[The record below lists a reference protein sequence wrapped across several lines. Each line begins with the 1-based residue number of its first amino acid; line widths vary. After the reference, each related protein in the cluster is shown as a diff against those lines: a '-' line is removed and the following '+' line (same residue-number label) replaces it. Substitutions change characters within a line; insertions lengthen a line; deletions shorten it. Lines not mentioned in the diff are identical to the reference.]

1 MNVLGASY
9 SGIVEYPSISA
20 VYVSGS
26 PSSPTIT
33 VAGSGFGTEAA
44 LGTAENPADYFPPG
58 VPVNCSGNLG
68 SDYGANL
75 YLQDTIAG
83 WNAGKGATSTAN
95 GDQIGLIISSY
106 SDTQIVFTLG
116 SCYSYYHLSAGD
128 AYTMNV
134 LGASYSGIVDYAT
147 PPTATITSPAS
158 GGTYAVGQSV
168 PTSFSCAD
176 GTYGPGIASCT
187 DAAGS
192 TSSGMLSTSTVG
204 NFTYTVTATSQ
215 DGQVGTASISYTVA
229 APPTAAITSPGSGGT
244 YAMGQSVPTSFSCA
258 DSTYGP
264 GIASCT
270 DAAGSTSPGMLNTS
284 TVGNF
289 TYTVTATSQDGQV
302 GTASISYSVVYDFS
316 GFVAPVA
323 NPPGV
328 NVGHAGRTY
337 PLKWQ
342 LTNASGQYISAL
354 SAVSSVSYQSLSCS
368 SLSSTSSDSITST
381 TGGTSLRYDA
391 AANQYVY
398 NWETPSA
405 PGCYRLNLTL
415 NSGQVFNANF
425 NLR

>member
-1 MNVLGASY
+1 MKLKIMSNPMGLRSVISSRWRRNVLLAIAASALVV
-9 SGIVEYPSISA
+9 SPVIISASPAAAASASISA

-33 VAGSGFGTEAA
+33 VTGSGFGSETA
-44 LGTAENPADYFPPG
+44 LGTAENPADYFPAG
-58 VPVNCSGNLG
+58 ATVCSGNLG

-75 YLQDTIAG
+75 YLQDTSGG

-95 GDQIGLIISSY
+95 GDQIGLVISSY
-106 SDTQIVFTLG
+106 SDTKIVFTLG
-116 SCYSYYHLSAGD
+116 SCYSYYRLSAGN

-134 LGASYSGIVDYAT
+134 LGASYSGTVEYAT
-147 PPTATITSPAS
+147 PPTAAITSPAS

-176 GTYGPGIASCT
+176 
-187 DAAGS
+187 
-192 TSSGMLSTSTVG
+192 
-204 NFTYTVTATSQ
+204 
-215 DGQVGTASISYTVA
+215 
-229 APPTAAITSPGSGGT
+229 
-244 YAMGQSVPTSFSCA
+244 
-258 DSTYGP
+258 STYGP

-270 DAAGSTSPGMLNTS
+270 DSAGSTSPGALNTS

-302 GTASISYSVVYDFS
+302 GRASITYNVVYEFS
-316 GFVAPVA
+316 GFMAPVA

-328 NVGHAGRTY
+328 NVGHSGRTY

-342 LTNASGQYISAL
+342 LTNASGQYISTL
-354 SAVSSVSYQSLSCS
+354 SAVSSVSYQAVSCS
-368 SLSSTSSDSITST
+368 SLSATSSDSIAGT

-391 AANQYVY
+391 AANQFVY
-398 NWETPSA
+398 NWASPSA

-425 NLR
+425 NLS